1 MEVGPSDNLIRS
13 KAITKSVVFL
23 LLFTLVCIHVSADE
37 NCPEIVKS
45 VKEVESCP
53 TTKEE
58 NDRAASLKNCGKIT
72 LGKNCNFTRVYY
84 HCVINGYR
92 NKTLEVC
99 APWRLIV
106 GGRCAEFNVAGR
118 RIQVHPTFH
127 CNKKFPKCDKVYK
140 STDAYKY
147 PDCYG
152 ILQNSPKKLKPK
164 IKPSQLRKSVSGN
177 MTSSQWGNIF
187 FPVTCVCFLASLIGL
202 IICHK
207 LSWLKRRCDK
217 SKKLSRNKEIRMT
230 LIGKTGSGKSATG
243 NTILGKTCFQSWM
256 SWSSVT
262 QNCSLE
268 RSVRFNKTLVVVD
281 TPGAFHTQTINENT
295 IEKIVKCLD
304 ITFPGPH
311 VFILVMSSSQRYTDE
326 EQNSMAQFIRC
337 FGENIYD
344 YCIIILTNRDKMEND
359 RLKISDYVNTA
370 PDNLKKFIDKCSG
383 RIIAF
388 NNRLEHG
395 EEEQNAQVE
404 ELLAIIVNTI
414 EKNEGK
420 CYTKEMYNEAK
431 KQSKTKKEIIQRR
444 NKQRTKNKWINQS
457 FKEDKT

>member
-1 MEVGPSDNLIRS
+1 MY
-13 KAITKSVVFL
+13 TW
-23 LLFTLVCIHVSADE
+23 
-37 NCPEIVKS
+37 
-45 VKEVESCP
+45 
-53 TTKEE
+53 
-58 NDRAASLKNCGKIT
+58 
-72 LGKNCNFTRVYY
+72 Y
-84 HCVINGYR
+84 
-92 NKTLEVC
+92 
-99 APWRLIV
+99 
-106 GGRCAEFNVAGR
+106 
-118 RIQVHPTFH
+118 FH
-127 CNKKFPKCDKVYK
+127 
-140 STDAYKY
+140 
-147 PDCYG
+147 
-152 ILQNSPKKLKPK
+152 
-164 IKPSQLRKSVSGN
+164 
-177 MTSSQWGNIF
+177 F
-187 FPVTCVCFLASLIGL
+187 FYTG
-202 IICHK
+202 
-207 LSWLKRRCDK
+207 DK
-217 SKKLSRNKEIRMT
+217 SKKLLRNKEIRMT